1 MSTYWVLYA
10 SNLYDLLEGRTSGT
24 VEASVRYRL
33 TLRQMIGGRLLSGA
47 ISFEITV
54 LGATE
59 LTPWMTCVGMLISV
73 QFLKYFIL
81 FMKV

>member
-10 SNLYDLLEGRTSGT
+10 SNLCDLLEGRTSGT

-33 TLRQMIGGRLLSGA
+33 TLREMVGGRLLSGA
-47 ISFEITV
+47 IAFEIMV

-59 LTPWMTCVGMLISV
+59 LTPWMTRVGMLISV
-73 QFLKYFIL
+73 QFFTYLIM